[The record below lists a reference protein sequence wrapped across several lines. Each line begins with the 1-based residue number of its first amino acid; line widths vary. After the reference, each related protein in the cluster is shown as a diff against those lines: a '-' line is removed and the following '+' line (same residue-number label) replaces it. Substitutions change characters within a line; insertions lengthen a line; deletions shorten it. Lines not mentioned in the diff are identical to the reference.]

1 MLRHAPPLLFKANGL
16 PVTMCATSRLLC
28 RWAVGDAD
36 DEIAGYFD
44 VEPVKVSRLLAYY
57 ELAEN

>member
-1 MLRHAPPLLFKANGL
+1 MARQPSELATVVDLGL
-16 PVTMCATSRLLC
+16 S
-28 RWAVGDAD
+28 D

>member
-1 MLRHAPPLLFKANGL
+1 MARQPSEL
-16 PVTMCATSRLLC
+16 ATVVIS
-28 RWAVGDAD
+28 D
-36 DEIAGYFD
+36 DEIAEYFD